1 MKNNKIY
8 KFISLAATS
17 LLSFSMLQAASGYS
31 DSTEAEAIY
40 AKEIRE
46 AQGANQKTKEH
57 KTKKAPK
64 QKYAGWY
71 MRTKV
76 SATAP
81 DGRVYKHETAGV
93 FGELKQSKWKKDK
106 HDIPGYGAAV
116 LQVVFPHYNWGDDS
130 GDYFTDYRKWN
141 KKRAGKRAVW
151 TFLVR
156 NQKGT
161 DLSNAPI
168 EIELDDAIKVN
179 YAKENGSIRYIETGT
194 DTTMKEKFTLVD
206 VDNHKTYSVDE
217 LENANLTMD
226 GKHTRTFRWVRGDV
240 RKKDFRPVKFP
251 Q

>member
-8 KFISLAATS
+8 IFISLAAAS
-17 LLSFSMLQAASGYS
+17 LLNFSMLQAASDYDES
-31 DSTEAEAIY
+31 PEAAAIY

-46 AQGANQKTKEH
+46 AQGANKKTKEY
-57 KTKKAPK
+57 K
-64 QKYAGWY
+64 QKQAGWY

-81 DGRVYKHETAGV
+81 DGKVYKHETAGV

-116 LQVVFPHYNWGDDS
+116 LQVVFPHYNWGDES
-130 GDYFTDYRKWN
+130 GDYFTDYHKW
-141 KKRAGKRAVW
+141 KKGRADKRSVW

-156 NQKGT
+156 NQIRV

-168 EIELDDAIKVN
+168 RIELDDAIKVN
-179 YAKENGSIRYIETGT
+179 YVKENGSVRYIETGT
-194 DTTMKEKFTLVD
+194 DKRMKEKFTLVD
-206 VDNHKTYSVDE
+206 VDNHQTYSVDE

-226 GKHTRTFRWVRGDV
+226 GKHTRTFRWVRGRV
-240 RKKDFRPVKFP
+240 KKRDFRPVKMP
-251 Q
+251 K